1 MVPWV
6 PILWSYEG
14 LPSITARRLRHTLPS
29 ALLMQCEI
37 PFNFH
42 PWWAVAATPVL
53 VGVFFWWPAGDIC
66 CPTPV
71 LRRLV
76 RHCQRRRP
84 SFPPRS
90 MSTTPH
96 TGLFQY
102 VHNNWPKTGVRTHQ
116 ICLRHSWVEFS
127 PGLSGLA
134 ALAQGHMYPIISGS
148 LCPVDVGVPSSI
160 HAFLQLTLPQYSR
173 FLYMRVIARSCLSQ
187 SVRDHEET
195 PVESTLIDPHHVGRH
210 GALYCGLAVSRI
222 STLRHLFHFK
232 GASSQLTVGFQRDQ
246 GLLFQVPSPTHKS
259 NTQTRTQA
267 RLHTHRGGAEA
278 TCRERLP
285 TPTRSETL
293 ELCPQTGYP
302 WQRWRH
308 LMQARQ

>member
-116 ICLRHSWVEFS
+116 ICLRHSWVEF
-127 PGLSGLA
+127 LA
-134 ALAQGHMYPIISGS
+134 WPERTG
-148 LCPVDVGVPSSI
+148 
-160 HAFLQLTLPQYSR
+160 
-173 FLYMRVIARSCLSQ
+173 CLSTRPHVPYHLRFPMSCRCWSPQ
-187 SVRDHEET
+187 LHPCLSSAYLTTILEVPLHARHRKIM
-195 PVESTLIDPHHVGRH
+195 PVSI
-210 GALYCGLAVSRI
+210 
-222 STLRHLFHFK
+222 
-232 GASSQLTVGFQRDQ
+232 
-246 GLLFQVPSPTHKS
+246 
-259 NTQTRTQA
+259 
-267 RLHTHRGGAEA
+267 
-278 TCRERLP
+278 
-285 TPTRSETL
+285 
-293 ELCPQTGYP
+293 CPRP
-302 WQRWRH
+302 
-308 LMQARQ
+308 